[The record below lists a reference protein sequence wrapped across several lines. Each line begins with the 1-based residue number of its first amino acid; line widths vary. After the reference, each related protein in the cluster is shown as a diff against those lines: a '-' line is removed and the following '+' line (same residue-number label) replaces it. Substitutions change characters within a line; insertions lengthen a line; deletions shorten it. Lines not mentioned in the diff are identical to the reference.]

1 MLDESP
7 SSSPVLVQCWPIVFA
22 AGPTLCRIGWA
33 SHVHSKWT
41 ISSRHPPGS
50 KSWHSEAVRPSLAE
64 LAIPSTYCGRE
75 EDLDIEYSLVF
86 QKMSF
91 QCWPAVCDVGS
102 PLIQPSRT
110 LRWDVVVCVWDV
122 SGELL
127 GQQTCVVKCRAGVV
141 DSGPTL
147 KQYSCQRSNLG
158 QTEKYF

>member
-1 MLDESP
+1 MKLTVGPIMWKKVQIAQISLNILAPIPRKNSNP
-7 SSSPVLVQCWPIVFA
+7 SHP
-22 AGPTLCRIGWA
+22 LCQSKNLHGIGKELQ
-33 SHVHSKWT
+33 HFCFF
-41 ISSRHPPGS
+41 HPPGS

-64 LAIPSTYCGRE
+64 LAIPSTYWARE

-127 GQQTCVVKCRAGVV
+127 GQQTCVV
-141 DSGPTL
+141 
-147 KQYSCQRSNLG
+147 
-158 QTEKYF
+158 